1 MKPYNLVN
9 KKKIIW
15 VYIRERKLG
24 IKLGCSSEQRGEAT
38 YLNSTHYV
46 VKSVSK
52 MWVMEI
58 NFFFMEGAVTIGCSR
73 PSLPC
78 LIFLKDSIAMLKVGH
93 LSTR

>member
-15 VYIRERKLG
+15 VIRERKLG
-24 IKLGCSSEQRGEAT
+24 IKLGCSSEQSGEAT
-38 YLNSTHYV
+38 LNSTHYV

-52 MWVMEI
+52 IWVMEI
-58 NFFFMEGAVTIGCSR
+58 NFFFMEGAVTIGCSS